1 MIPIRPSNPSGVHQG
16 AQSGLETQLGPIWRS
31 WLWPTQTR
39 LMLIQLSKVRHQN
52 LNLCLCVAPQFVF
65 VYLTR
70 PMLIQQSKVR
80 HQNSRVLMNCL
91 CLSWKISCNQTA
103 IHSLTSNFQGQPSL
117 FQISFDPWMRI
128 YWLSRIPH
136 WKLLRSGQGL
146 LTGRSLFMR
155 LGHFFYTGGS
165 CWWWQ
170 GCDMISSVNV

>member
-1 MIPIRPSNPSGVHQG
+1 MCSTSVCI
-16 AQSGLETQLGPIWRS
+16 
-31 WLWPTQTR
+31 
-39 LMLIQLSKVRHQN
+39 
-52 LNLCLCVAPQFVF
+52 CVFVF
-65 VYLTR
+65 VYLYFTR
-70 PMLIQQSKVR
+70 LMLIQQSKVR

-91 CLSWKISCNQTA
+91 RLSWKISCNQTA

-170 GCDMISSVNV
+170 GCDMISSINVFIKKKLHINICTSFSSIFFAKIQPISESYT

>member
-1 MIPIRPSNPSGVHQG
+1 MCSTSVCI
-16 AQSGLETQLGPIWRS
+16 
-31 WLWPTQTR
+31 
-39 LMLIQLSKVRHQN
+39 
-52 LNLCLCVAPQFVF
+52 CVFVFVF

-91 CLSWKISCNQTA
+91 RLSWKISCNQTA

-170 GCDMISSVNV
+170 GCDMISSINVKIVFFANKYLYFLSSFLQRFNQFQSLLYIDANG